1 MNHQRQAIT
10 AHNFSAAFEQMCS
23 MVAIGNTKG
32 VDETLTELVL
42 HCMFFLN
49 EETFTSPSDFSQ
61 VTDGLFGITIPEHEI
76 EFALEQLLASEQIR
90 KSSQDHFVLPNVTKT
105 SIQKRVDAAY
115 ALEEEV
121 KTTWQEEL
129 LNDYPNLDADLAW
142 RALRYY
148 LAKAFQRHGIQAA
161 ALLDPT
167 IENGPEYSENLN
179 VILGEAVQKTFQP
192 EQYQAAKLAMSDF
205 MAMAGTYINRATY
218 ISQLADGAFN
228 YFALTISPEIAER
241 FTENLNDLVLFFDT
255 NFLFGILDLTVNP
268 QVAVSNELMNAI
280 EKHNLPFTLKMH
292 EVTSRELQASINN
305 YATDLAS
312 RHWALPISRAA
323 SQSRNLSGVELRYHQ
338 RFAETGID
346 VDSFFRPFHH
356 VDVLLEEKEISTV
369 ATEDDRAEER
379 ATLIADYQIFI
390 KGRGKEKSYK
400 LIDHDMTVLDVVRRL
415 RTTSGSSL
423 DAGALLVTC
432 DYSLYQFDWETSRKA
447 GHPACT
453 VLPNIF
459 WQILRPFIPQDTEF
473 DRSFAETFAIPEFRI
488 IGSRSSEATSK
499 MLNLLAAYKDI
510 SEDVAMRL
518 LSNDLLIERLR
529 TAENTDVF
537 QQYIDS
543 AIVDDNN
550 ALAEENAAIAK
561 RLDDEVQRSKQAK
574 KQLQEE
580 SQKSSVLESNLS
592 KQATELEKE
601 KIARIKAEKKAID
614 AEKEKEAAIQN
625 AQREK
630 ERTALYLGI
639 GKSIILG
646 LTLIVFFESVVL
658 RVPWD
663 WLLNHENSLGL
674 QFSIDL
680 LLVLLSFLLFVP
692 RWRNKILWGGLV
704 PIIFLA
710 IQLLGAMP
718 TK

>member
-1 MNHQRQAIT
+1 MNRQHQPIT

-32 VDETLTELVL
+32 VDETLTELIL
-42 HCMFFLN
+42 HCMFFLE
-49 EETFTSPSDFSQ
+49 EETFTSPLDFSQ
-61 VTDGLFGITIPEHEI
+61 AADGLFGITIPEHEV

-90 KSSQDHFVLPNVTKT
+90 KSSQDRFVLPDATKT
-105 SIQKRVDAAY
+105 SIQQRVDAAY

-121 KTTWQEEL
+121 KTTWLEEL
-129 LNDYPNLDADLAW
+129 LNDYPSLDVDLAW

-167 IENGPEYSENLN
+167 VKNGPEYSESLN
-179 VILGEAVQKTFQP
+179 VILSEAVQKTFQP
-192 EQYQAAKLAMSDF
+192 EQYQAAKSAISDF
-205 MAMAGTYINRATY
+205 MAMAGIYTNRATY

-280 EKHNLPFTLKMH
+280 EKHNLPFKLKMH
-292 EVTSRELQASINN
+292 EVTSIELQTSIDIYAS
-305 YATDLAS
+305 DLAS
-312 RHWALPISRAA
+312 RLWALPISRAA

-346 VDSFFRPFHH
+346 VDSFFRPFRH
-356 VDVLLEEKEISTV
+356 VDVLLKEKGISSV
-369 ATEDDRAEER
+369 AKEDDRAEER
-379 ATLIADYQIFI
+379 ATLIADYQGFI
-390 KGRGKEKSYK
+390 KGRKKEKSYK
-400 LIDHDMTVLDVVRRL
+400 LIDHDMTVLDVVRQL
-415 RTTSGSSL
+415 RSTSGSSL

-432 DYSLYQFDWETSRKA
+432 DYSLYQFDWEASRKA

-499 MLNLLAAYKDI
+499 MLNLLAGYKDI

-518 LSNDLLIERLR
+518 LSNDLLIENLR
-529 TAENTDVF
+529 TAENNDVF
-537 QQYIDS
+537 QQYIDA

-550 ALAEENAAIAK
+550 ALAEENAYIAK
-561 RLDDEVQRSKQAK
+561 RLDDERQRSKQIET
-574 KQLQEE
+574 QLQEE
-580 SQKSSVLESNLS
+580 KQKSTLLETNVHEHTVMFEEEHDARIRAEREALS
-592 KQATELEKE
+592 EKQAKE
-601 KIARIKAEKKAID
+601 KAIEEKNKLRFYMDIV
-614 AEKEKEAAIQN
+614 
-625 AQREK
+625 
-630 ERTALYLGI
+630 
-639 GKSIILG
+639 KSVILG
-646 LTLIVFFESVVL
+646 VVL
-658 RVPWD
+658 ISIFEISLLRIPWT
-663 WLLNHENSLGL
+663 WLLNHDNGLGIRV
-674 QFSIDL
+674 SIDL
-680 LLVLLSFLLFVP
+680 FLVLLSLYFFVP
-692 RWRNKILWGGLV
+692 KWRKGLLMSGLFPV
-704 PIIFLA
+704 VLIIF
-710 IQLLGAMP
+710 QLLG
-718 TK
+718 KISSK